1 MLNPNCMANQVM
13 RFTRV
18 SVFGAIVV
26 LEEVAGVR
34 IQNTTPHEESNGSNK
49 LRR

>member
-1 MLNPNCMANQVM
+1 VANQAM
-13 RFTRV
+13 RFARV
-18 SVFGAIVV
+18 SEFGAIAV
-26 LEEVAGVR
+26 LDEVAGVR